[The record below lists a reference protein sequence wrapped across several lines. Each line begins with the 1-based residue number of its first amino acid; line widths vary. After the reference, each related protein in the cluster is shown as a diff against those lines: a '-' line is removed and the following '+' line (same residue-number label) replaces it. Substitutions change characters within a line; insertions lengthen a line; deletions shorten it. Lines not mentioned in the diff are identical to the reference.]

1 MRNSKAFF
9 LEESVFLS
17 SLSKTQGLQWDMQ
30 ERHKQW
36 SSVYEGK
43 WAEVSSQKSYVALE
57 VIAWTTGTVVGKWV
71 NACESSFVLSAPD
84 H

>member
-1 MRNSKAFF
+1 MHNSKAFF
-9 LEESVFLS
+9 LEERLFLS
-17 SLSKTQGLQWDMQ
+17 SLSKTQDFQWDMR
-30 ERHKQW
+30 ERHEQW

-43 WAEVSSQKSYVALE
+43 WAGVSSQMALE

-71 NACESSFVLSAPD
+71 NACESSFVLSASD